1 MDAIRRIGQPTFER
15 TGGGRDERV
24 SVRFKLNREPDMTW
38 MDCFKSHA
46 ASSALGGAN
55 AVFRGNEVCIEVAKP
70 TGVPEVAT
78 AVDCFIEC
86 ANLKLRSDRKS
97 TRLNSSH
104 LGISYA
110 VFCLKKKNKREPP

>member
-78 AVDCFIEC
+78 
-86 ANLKLRSDRKS
+86 RSEERRVGKEGRDRWWRQGRRK
-97 TRLNSSH
+97 
-104 LGISYA
+104 
-110 VFCLKKKNKREPP
+110 

>member
-70 TGVPEVAT
+70 TGVPNAAT
-78 AVDCFIEC
+78 AVDCFIEY
-86 ANLKLRSDRKS
+86 AHIKMRYLTGRPTKRQTTSSPLRPVMRV
-97 TRLNSSH
+97 L
-104 LGISYA
+104 
-110 VFCLKKKNKREPP
+110 F

>member
-55 AVFRGNEVCIEVAKP
+55 AVFRGNEVCIKVATP
-70 TGVPEVAT
+70 TGVPEGAT
-78 AVDCFIEC
+78 AVDFFIEC
-86 ANLKLRSDRKS
+86 ANLKLRSFPGRAPERRS
-97 TRLNSSH
+97 PRARLRPVV
-104 LGISYA
+104 GGRFPA
-110 VFCLKKKNKREPP
+110 FR

>member
-55 AVFRGNEVCIEVAKP
+55 AVFRGNEGCIEGAKP
-70 TGVPEVAT
+70 TGVPEGAT
-78 AVDCFIEC
+78 ARGCFLGG
-86 ANLKLRSDRKS
+86 ANLKRRSFPGRAPE
-97 TRLNSSH
+97 RR
-104 LGISYA
+104 A
-110 VFCLKKKNKREPP
+110 PPSPPRPRGPGS

>member
-24 SVRFKLNREPDMTW
+24 SVRFKLNREPDMPW
-38 MDCFKSHA
+38 MDCFKPHA

-55 AVFRGNEVCIEVAKP
+55 AVFRRNEVCIEVAKP
-70 TGVPEVAT
+70 TGVPEVPA

-86 ANLKLRSDRKS
+86 PNLKPRSFPGRAPQRPSAPSPLRP
-97 TRLNSSH
+97 RLRGS
-104 LGISYA
+104 
-110 VFCLKKKNKREPP
+110 V

>member
-46 ASSALGGAN
+46 ASRALGGAN
-55 AVFRGNEVCIEVAKP
+55 ALFRGNEGCIEGAKP
-70 TGVPEVAT
+70 PRGPEGAPAGEFLIQGAELQLPSLVGTARPVSQLRTRPSAT
-78 AVDCFIEC
+78 KTAP
-86 ANLKLRSDRKS
+86 
-97 TRLNSSH
+97 LN
-104 LGISYA
+104 G
-110 VFCLKKKNKREPP
+110 